1 MLYLRNPMRNDE
13 GKWFPIIWLIRKLCE
28 LMQSINKSSNIKG
41 IDGNHK
47 RYELVMLTRI
57 NTKKGIR

>member
-1 MLYLRNPMRNDE
+1 MRNDE